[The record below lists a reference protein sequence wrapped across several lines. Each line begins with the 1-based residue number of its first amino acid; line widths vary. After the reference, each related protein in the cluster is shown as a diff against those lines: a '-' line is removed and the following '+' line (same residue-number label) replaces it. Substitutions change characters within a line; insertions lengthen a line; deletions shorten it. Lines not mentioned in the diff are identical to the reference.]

1 LPNNVIPGESEIGL
15 KHEEIDE
22 IKMGKPMPSWK
33 FIPWILDYLGFDL
46 MKKKPAP
53 PAEEE

>member
-1 LPNNVIPGESEIGL
+1 
-15 KHEEIDE
+15 
-22 IKMGKPMPSWK
+22 MPSWK